1 MTLRLFRI
9 FSILVIVSLLVVAC
23 GKDEK
28 GDGAN
33 EADDTHEFRVGG
45 MSPEDNP
52 ITIALQDYAD
62 RIEDETD
69 GRITFDI
76 YPANEL
82 GDYTSMYDEVIK
94 GTIDMGLFS
103 LPNELDD
110 RNAIDALPYLVT
122 NYDQVPDMYGVDA
135 YAYNKMAELMDEQ
148 GVHMLG
154 IRTLGFAGVGSSKEI
169 TDPAETTSDKD
180 LLVRVPQNKIYQKY
194 AESMGFS
201 TVSIPYADIFSAI
214 QTGTADGI
222 IGAQPAAS
230 YLSFRDVIENYYQ
243 YNYSFEAMPL
253 MINQDIWEDLS
264 DEDQEIME
272 KAGEDFTE
280 RAFEEAKEIDEEYL
294 EEMKEEGINVVEFS
308 DEELEAFAEHARN
321 EVWPYAR
328 ETLGEDIV
336 DELLEEVK

>member
-1 MTLRLFRI
+1 
-9 FSILVIVSLLVVAC
+9 
-23 GKDEK
+23 
-28 GDGAN
+28 
-33 EADDTHEFRVGG
+33 
-45 MSPEDNP
+45 
-52 ITIALQDYAD
+52 
-62 RIEDETD
+62 
-69 GRITFDI
+69 
-76 YPANEL
+76 
-82 GDYTSMYDEVIK
+82 
-94 GTIDMGLFS
+94 
-103 LPNELDD
+103 
-110 RNAIDALPYLVT
+110 
-122 NYDQVPDMYGVDA
+122 
-135 YAYNKMAELMDEQ
+135 
-148 GVHMLG
+148 
-154 IRTLGFAGVGSSKEI
+154 GVGSSKEI

-264 DEDQEIME
+264 DE
-272 KAGEDFTE
+272 
-280 RAFEEAKEIDEEYL
+280 
-294 EEMKEEGINVVEFS
+294 
-308 DEELEAFAEHARN
+308 ELEAFAEHARN